1 LPVPTAAK
9 AEEDDG
15 VSEEHERL
23 RARLGRV
30 GVWTF
35 TFDDI
40 PAGEV
45 RRAAAE
51 IEALG
56 YPALWVPEGG
66 SSREIFAHLSLLLDA
81 TERIAVC
88 SGIANT
94 TARHPHA
101 MANGARTL
109 ADAHGDRPVIGI
121 GIAHQYTTAA
131 RGLEWTDPVGR
142 MRAYLDEM
150 DRAPAA
156 SPEPEVPVRRLL
168 AALGPKMLALSAERA
183 LGAHSYFV
191 PIEHTA
197 GAREVLGPEP
207 VLAVEQTV
215 VLEAD
220 RERARAIARDWA
232 IHYLEL
238 PNYANNLRRLG
249 FSDDEIAGR
258 GSDRLVDATVAWG
271 EAPAIAERVR
281 AHLDAGADH
290 VCVQVITGDEGRAP
304 VAELRELAP
313 VLRSV

>member
-1 LPVPTAAK
+1 M
-9 AEEDDG
+9 D
-15 VSEEHERL
+15 
-23 RARLGRV
+23 LGRIGIWRLHRHGTDV
-30 GVWTF
+30 VS
-35 TFDDI
+35 
-40 PAGEV
+40 
-45 RRAAAE
+45 E

-56 YPALWVPEGG
+56 FPALWVPEGG

-131 RGLEWTDPVGR
+131 RGLDWADPVGR

-150 DRAPAA
+150 DRAPVS
-156 SPEPEVPVRRLL
+156 SPDPEVPVRRLL
-168 AALGPKMLALSAERA
+168 AALGPRMLALSAERA
-183 LGAHSYFV
+183 LGAHTYFV
-191 PIEHTA
+191 PVEHTA
-197 GAREVLGPEP
+197 GAREALGPEP

-215 VLEAD
+215 VLDPEPT
-220 RERARAIARDWA
+220 RARAVARDWA

-249 FSDDEIAGR
+249 FTDDEVAGQ

-271 EAPAIAERVR
+271 DVEAISRRVR
-281 AHLDAGADH
+281 EHLDAGADH
-290 VCVQVITGDEGRAP
+290 VCLQVIHGEDGLP
-304 VAELRELAP
+304 VEQWTRLAA
-313 VLRSV
+313 LTRT